1 MIKKIIFNAVIVIVL
16 LMISFAI
23 IKANRPNSGAL
34 KSALSSTEKLE
45 SNLNPKEAKYYKV
58 IEE

>member
-23 IKANRPNSGAL
+23 IKANKPNPGAL
-34 KSALSSTEKLE
+34 KSALSSAEKPG